1 MAQRR
6 LSAYLLVSEDDCPSL
21 FSARKH
27 QKRQRPSLR
36 LTLSPPSTFALD
48 SSFFLNASSAPIQRL
63 GEEKSCAAKC
73 LSNIDAKRR
82 FRLEALVLDDQGRFP
97 GRFIFALTPF
107 GIGSH
112 GIVHVLGCPCRPR
125 REFGAPMPSDAP
137 NPKSAFYAGAKC
149 THVTAH
155 IEGP

>member
-6 LSAYLLVSEDDCPSL
+6 LWAYLVVWVDGPYLSSEQKCQ
-21 FSARKH
+21 ARPC
-27 QKRQRPSLR
+27 PSLR
-36 LTLSPPSTFALD
+36 LTLPPRLTFALN

-73 LSNIDAKRR
+73 LSNMDAKGHL
-82 FRLEALVLDDQGRFP
+82 RLEALVLDDQGRFP

-112 GIVHVLGCPCRPR
+112 GIVHVVGCPCRPR

-149 THVTAH
+149 THVTVH